1 MGSENVRYFGMSW
14 VKMSCACNQR
24 VLRRVVCLSQACRMP
39 QSCAVLIGPGVIV
52 NRIIFFYFR
61 HFRFELTVNEDNMVS
76 MEDLLTVLVLR
87 SKKGL
92 KVNVTLRD
100 QNHNSSTVC
109 SERANIKCW
118 LDIQD
123 EPFFLF
129 FFQNRLKLQAE
140 SSKVKN
146 VQTLASFFKTQE
158 SRNQRC
164 TIKKMRIHK
173 FELQCNQTITVTYL
187 FLQNTRCECV

>member
-1 MGSENVRYFGMSW
+1 MGSENVRYFGMLW

-24 VLRRVVCLSQACRMP
+24 VLRRVICLSQACRMP

-61 HFRFELTVNEDNMVS
+61 HFRFELTVSEDNMVS

-92 KVNVTLRD
+92 KVNVTPRD
-100 QNHNSSTVC
+100 HNHNSPTVC

-129 FFQNRLKLQAE
+129 FFKTDWSFRLRQQKLRMFRLLHPFLKLKRVGINA
-140 SSKVKN
+140 VP
-146 VQTLASFFKTQE
+146 
-158 SRNQRC
+158 
-164 TIKKMRIHK
+164 
-173 FELQCNQTITVTYL
+173 
-187 FLQNTRCECV
+187 

>member
-52 NRIIFFYFR
+52 NRIIFFFR
-61 HFRFELTVNEDNMVS
+61 HFRFELTVSEDNMVS

-92 KVNVTLRD
+92 KVNVTPRD
-100 QNHNSSTVC
+100 LNYNSPTVC
-109 SERANIKCW
+109 SERANIKC
-118 LDIQD
+118 
-123 EPFFLF
+123 
-129 FFQNRLKLQAE
+129 
-140 SSKVKN
+140 
-146 VQTLASFFKTQE
+146 
-158 SRNQRC
+158 
-164 TIKKMRIHK
+164 
-173 FELQCNQTITVTYL
+173 
-187 FLQNTRCECV
+187 